1 VPENSRSGR
10 REVVVVTGGGAGIGA
25 AIAEAFG
32 RTGAHVVTVDPG
44 VTVDGLGQEA
54 APKETTADR
63 IVAAGGSARASNTSV
78 TDAAA
83 VDALFAELVDE
94 LGGLDAVVNVAGI
107 SRPSGF
113 AEGDEAAWTSVVS
126 VHLDGYLNV
135 LRAALPIMAAAGHGR
150 ILGVT
155 SGSGWRPANAGA
167 YSCAKR
173 AVAALTWQVGRV
185 APPGVTVNALSPIA
199 ATRMVTSGLRA
210 QAPAAGANR
219 PAAGNQAADTQAA
232 DTQTANTQTANTQTG
247 GLSLALAAMPS
258 PDRLGPV
265 GAYLGGPTFSWSTGN
280 IVFSNGSEI
289 APIIPPELLELVRTT
304 DTPALAH
311 VFDTVVPAAFVPAES
326 AQQTNGASNG
336 RFEAVFD
343 DVVSESAVAGGGARS
358 CLLVTDVPEWESA
371 LRSALTSRGV
381 ECTVIDGAPPARDFT
396 GAAAQLARAADAGAA
411 IDAVVVARRGVPAS
425 SARDQWQRVLDE
437 HTGVTEEILSDVAWV
452 RAVSD
457 RARET
462 GRAMRIATVVDA
474 TTAGGR
480 SRAQA
485 AAQLSRAAHLV
496 TDIEADAFAIGV
508 ETDAGGREPAVAEL
522 VAHLVGAADASALSG
537 AELVATRDWIGL
549 RGHPRPGASVS
560 FGGPELP
567 DWVDGALRTLLDR
580 APEGSRA

>member
-1 VPENSRSGR
+1 MPENSRSGR

-32 RTGAHVVTVDPG
+32 RAGAHVVTVDPG

-54 APKETTADR
+54 APTETTADR

-83 VDALFAELVDE
+83 IDELFTGLVDE
-94 LGGLDAVVNVAGI
+94 FGGLDAVVNVAGI

-135 LRAALPIMAAAGHGR
+135 LRSALPIMAAAGHGR

-173 AVAALTWQVGRV
+173 AVAALTWQLGRV

-210 QAPAAGANR
+210 QAPAAGAS
-219 PAAGNQAADTQAA
+219 AGADSKPS
-232 DTQTANTQTANTQTG
+232 ANSNQTG

-265 GAYLGGPTFSWSTGN
+265 GAYLGGPSFSWSTGN

-289 APIIPPELLELVRTT
+289 APIVPPELLELVRTS
-304 DTPALAH
+304 DVPALAH

-336 RFEAVFD
+336 RFADVFD
-343 DVVSESAVAGGGARS
+343 EIVSESAGGGARA
-358 CLLVTDVPEWESA
+358 CLLVTDAPEWASA

-381 ECTVIDGAPPARDFT
+381 ECTVVEESPPARDFT
-396 GAAAQLARAADAGAA
+396 GAAAQLARAAGGGGA
-411 IDAVVVARRGVPAS
+411 IDAVVVARRGVRAS
-425 SARDQWQRVLDE
+425 DARDQWQRVLDE
-437 HTGVTEEILSDVAWV
+437 HTGVTEAILSDVAWV

-462 GRAMRIATVVDA
+462 GRAMRVATVVDA
-474 TTAGGR
+474 TTTGGR

-508 ETDAGGREPAVAEL
+508 ETDAAGSEAAVAEL
-522 VAHLVGAADASALSG
+522 VAHLVGAADAGALSG
-537 AELVATRDWIGL
+537 AELAATDDWIGL
-549 RGHPRPGASVS
+549 RSHPRPGASIS

-580 APEGSRA
+580 TPEGSRA

>member
-1 VPENSRSGR
+1 VPEDSRSGR

-32 RTGAHVVTVDPG
+32 RAGAHVVTVDPG

-54 APKETTADR
+54 APTETTADR

-83 VDALFAELVDE
+83 IDELFAGLVDE
-94 LGGLDAVVNVAGI
+94 FGGLDAVVNVAGI

-113 AEGDEAAWTSVVS
+113 AEGDEAAWRSVVS

-135 LRAALPIMAAAGHGR
+135 LRSALPIMAAAGRGR

-173 AVAALTWQVGRV
+173 AVAALTWQLGRV

-210 QAPAAGANR
+210 QAPAAG
-219 PAAGNQAADTQAA
+219 PG
-232 DTQTANTQTANTQTG
+232 QTADSNQTG

-265 GAYLGGPTFSWSTGN
+265 GAYLGGPGFSWSTGN
-280 IVFSNGSEI
+280 IVFSNGSEM

-304 DTPALAH
+304 DVPALAH
-311 VFDTVVPAAFVPAES
+311 VFDTVVPAALVPAES

-336 RFEAVFD
+336 RFEDVFD

-358 CLLVTDVPEWESA
+358 CLLVTDAPEWASA
-371 LRSALTSRGV
+371 LRSALTSRGL
-381 ECTVIDGAPPARDFT
+381 ECTAVEGSPPADDFP
-396 GAAAQLARAADAGAA
+396 GVSAQLARAADAASA
-411 IDAVVVARRGVPAS
+411 FDAVVVARRGMHAS
-425 SARDQWQRVLDE
+425 DAREAWRRVLDE
-437 HTGVTEEILSDVAWV
+437 HAGITDAILSDVAWV

-462 GRAMRIATVVDA
+462 GRAMRVATVVDA
-474 TTAGGR
+474 TTSGGR

-508 ETDAGGREPAVAEL
+508 EARAAGREAAVAEL
-522 VAHLVGAADASALSG
+522 VAHLVGAADAGALSG
-537 AELVATRDWIGL
+537 AELTATDDWIGL
-549 RGHPRPGASVS
+549 RSHPRPGASIS